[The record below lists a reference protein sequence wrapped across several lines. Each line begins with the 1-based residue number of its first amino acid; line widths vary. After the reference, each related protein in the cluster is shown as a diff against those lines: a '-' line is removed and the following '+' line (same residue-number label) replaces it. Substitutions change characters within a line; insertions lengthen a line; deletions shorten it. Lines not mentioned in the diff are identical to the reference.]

1 MVAKYI
7 TISGPSGVGKTTI
20 INSFL
25 KKYNP
30 KAQLAIYDITREK
43 RNNEV
48 EGLDY
53 YFINESEFKEK
64 VKRDNY
70 LIYYNLL
77 GSSRGLLKSEIE
89 KITKKGF
96 IPLIIIDYA
105 NLHKLQKKV
114 GENNI
119 MSIFISV
126 DDKNTIINRLRK
138 RYIFK
143 FKKHNFNKVEKELQ
157 SRIKYIDYFL
167 DTEKYYKH
175 FIKNEIIENSVD
187 ELYKLYNNFI
197 KKS

>member
-1 MVAKYI
+1 MIAKYI

-43 RNNEV
+43 RNNEI

-105 NLHKLQKKV
+105 NLYKLQKKV

-126 DDKNTIINRLRK
+126 DDKNIIINRLKK
-138 RYIFK
+138 RYIFEK
-143 FKKHNFNKVEKELQ
+143 DNYEVEKEFQ
-157 SRIKYIDYFL
+157 ARIKYIDYFL

-175 FIKNEIIENSVD
+175 IIKNEIIENSVD